1 MASKNSN
8 HQGNIYD
15 RIFKENAESIFLP
28 LIAEKLDLDIQS
40 YKVLPEKLPRT
51 LEREVDF
58 LFEIEL
64 KNQGS
69 RILHIEFQTRED
81 KNMIYRMGMYHGLVW
96 EKYKLPVKHV
106 VIYLGKGQ
114 AKMQSQLSEEEVFHG
129 YEIIN
134 LHELDTDELL
144 SSQVPEVIILASPT

>member
-1 MASKNSN
+1 M
-8 HQGNIYD
+8 
-15 RIFKENAESIFLP
+15 
-28 LIAEKLDLDIQS
+28 
-40 YKVLPEKLPRT
+40 LPEKLPRT

-58 LFEIEL
+58 LFEIEVR
-64 KNQGS
+64 NQGS

-144 SSQVPEVIILASPT
+144 SSQVPEVIILALLSHHGKERSERILRLIVKKIQEYGRPRVTYRSTSSNL